1 MKNIVTEMKN
11 LLVGINSRLE
21 QAEDQISDQIRKQK
35 IKSVIL
41 IKSVETT
48 QSHQQKETGI
58 QKYEGPL
65 GQYQVSKHSYHGI
78 PEGERE
84 QRIENLFEKMTE
96 NYPNLVKKRDILAQK
111 VQRVPNKMKPKRLT
125 PRHIII
131 KMAKVK
137 DKERILK
144 EAREKQLV
152 TYSGVPIRLSANFS
166 TETFRL
172 EGIGKKYS
180 K

>member
-84 QRIENLFEKMTE
+84 QRIENL
-96 NYPNLVKKRDILAQK
+96 LKKL
-111 VQRVPNKMKPKRLT
+111 
-125 PRHIII
+125 
-131 KMAKVK
+131 
-137 DKERILK
+137 
-144 EAREKQLV
+144 
-152 TYSGVPIRLSANFS
+152 
-166 TETFRL
+166 
-172 EGIGKKYS
+172 
-180 K
+180 